1 MNPPKNLTLAF
12 NSYGKPNKTYIKIR
26 MSKSALLIS
35 QVAIQ
40 DLESIWNQARE
51 TSSVNDANALYTLLI
66 TKLRSIAYNF
76 TIGKSIE
83 NTRDGYR
90 FLSVRGYSIYYRAD
104 LVGTVEVVRVLGEV

>member
-1 MNPPKNLTLAF
+1 
-12 NSYGKPNKTYIKIR
+12 

-40 DLESIWNQARE
+40 DLGVIWSKTHKNASLE
-51 TSSVNDANALYTLLI
+51 DADALYTRLI
-66 TKLRSIAYNF
+66 ANLKKIAKNF

-90 FLSVRGYSIYYRAD
+90 FLSVGDYAIYYRAD
-104 LVGTVEVVRVLGEV
+104 LVGSVEVVRVLEVV